1 MIWITTMT
9 DWAGV
14 SRNLVTALELS
25 KPPVAVTFSDT
36 APTDASAPSS
46 AVPAG
51 CSFWALG
58 TSAAL
63 ATEAK
68 HHQHCSIGVHTH
80 NLTGAPPSQ
89 SRELETALGAMQ
101 GLDYVRPEEVVA
113 LPVMKRTYRYVDYR
127 PLREASGQPSVVLL
141 FASAAQGLIITEA
154 LSRVDGATP
163 MVMGRPACALIP
175 QVSNSG
181 SAASSLGCCGA
192 RAYIDM
198 LSDDI
203 GLWAL
208 PGDKLETYASEIT
221 TLANANTM
229 LRQFHQSRRRAIE
242 SGESPSIEETLA
254 TLS

>member
-113 LPVMKRTYRYVDYR
+113 LPVMKRPYRYVDYR
-127 PLREASGQPSVVLL
+127 PL
-141 FASAAQGLIITEA
+141 
-154 LSRVDGATP
+154 
-163 MVMGRPACALIP
+163 
-175 QVSNSG
+175 
-181 SAASSLGCCGA
+181 
-192 RAYIDM
+192 
-198 LSDDI
+198 
-203 GLWAL
+203 
-208 PGDKLETYASEIT
+208 
-221 TLANANTM
+221 
-229 LRQFHQSRRRAIE
+229 
-242 SGESPSIEETLA
+242 
-254 TLS
+254 